1 MRRLPLETYVEGL
14 RQGRREILSQA
25 ITLVESSREDD
36 RLLAQALL
44 EALLPLSTRAIRIGV
59 TGAPGVGKSTLIE
72 DLGSFWVARGYRV
85 AVLAIDP
92 SSQNAGGSLLGDK
105 TRMHELGRHPSA
117 YVRPS
122 PSRGA
127 LGGLGLRSFEAALLC
142 EAAGFDR
149 VLIESVGVGQSESDV
164 VDISDLCLYLLAA
177 GEGGDEV
184 QAMKRGLSER
194 IDLVVISKADE
205 ARRAAAA
212 QTRRRLRSVYA
223 QGLKDCPPIVLFH
236 SGSANASE
244 GLALEIQALWQR
256 SDRAGALEERRRRQ
270 HRVWMWREINDQL
283 HRRFREHPE
292 VQKRLAA
299 TEKAVEGQEQTPWKA
314 AHALLAFYEARAER
328 LDEG

>member
-92 SSQNAGGSLLGDK
+92 S
-105 TRMHELGRHPSA
+105 
-117 YVRPS
+117 
-122 PSRGA
+122 RGA

-194 IDLVVISKADE
+194 LDLVVISKADE